1 MALGA
6 LRADILREVIARAAR
21 LAAPGAIVGIAIAA
35 GLARMLR
42 TLLLGVSPFD
52 PLTYGGTAALLIA
65 VCLFASFV
73 PALRAASAS
82 PLDALRAD

>member
-1 MALGA
+1 
-6 LRADILREVIARAAR
+6 
-21 LAAPGAIVGIAIAA
+21 
-35 GLARMLR
+35 
-42 TLLLGVSPFD
+42 VSPFD

-73 PALRAASAS
+73 PALQAASAS